1 MPVAASNGLDPERF
15 AALWAG
21 CDTGNANEAEAV
33 NKFRALRRMVVAD
46 NVRIVDVMGR
56 ADVVQA
62 LDVQLQPL
70 REESPQLKEA
80 FGQITKLADALAR
93 EREITAELRE
103 ELAAVPV
110 AENGACPARDCLGGF
125 GAFAAVMLVWALM
138 FYGAWHAV
146 VAVFRWCFG

>member
-1 MPVAASNGLDPERF
+1 MPGAASNGFEPERF

-21 CDTGNANEAEAV
+21 CDTGNSNEAEAV

-46 NVRIVDVMGR
+46 NLRIVDVMGR

-62 LDVQLQPL
+62 LDVQLQPV

-80 FGQITKLADALAR
+80 FGQITQLADALAR

-103 ELAAVPV
+103 ELSAVPV
-110 AENGACPARDCLGGF
+110 AGSRARPSPARVSDSGLVSGGLV
-125 GAFAAVMLVWALM
+125 AAVSIM
-138 FYGAWHAV
+138 AV
-146 VAVFRWCFG
+146 VLMLTAMFQAFQ